1 MEVKALT
8 TFVHGSLSMA
18 RGQTKDIADAIATDL
33 AKAGLVIEHKASANP
48 GNKMSPEPENKA
60 AAKPQNKSRK

>member
-18 RGQTKDIADAIATDL
+18 RGQTKDIPGAIASDL
-33 AKAGLVIEHKASANP
+33 VKVGLVVEHKASTKP
-48 GNKMSPEPENKA
+48 DNKMSSEPENKA
-60 AAKPQNKSRK
+60 AAKPRNKGRK